1 MSASGQDQ
9 AVDPATPETE
19 KPKRAKPGSLVDR
32 VFDRLSESIVN
43 GDYPPDAKLPGEHE
57 LAAMFDVSRPIVRE
71 ALGRLRKQGTVYAR
85 QGAGN
90 FVAASPRGTTAV
102 GYAPVETIGDIQRCY
117 EFRLAI
123 EPQAAF
129 YAAKRRDAQA
139 IAEIAA
145 ALEQLQDATRH
156 HLHRSDADFAFHK
169 AVTDAA
175 NNHYYSSSMEAL
187 RQHVAVG
194 MHLHGLS
201 LMGPRLKLE
210 RVFDEHKAIYEAIA
224 AGDAEAAQAAMRRHL
239 EGSRDRLFEGRIL
252 DLRLER

>member
-1 MSASGQDQ
+1 
-9 AVDPATPETE
+9 
-19 KPKRAKPGSLVDR
+19 
-32 VFDRLSESIVN
+32 
-43 GDYPPDAKLPGEHE
+43 
-57 LAAMFDVSRPIVRE
+57 
-71 ALGRLRKQGTVYAR
+71 QGIVYAR

-90 FVAASPRGTTAV
+90 FVASAAAKGTTAV

-117 EFRLAI
+117 EFRLAL
-123 EPQAAF
+123 EPQAAA

-156 HLHRSDADFAFHK
+156 QLHRSDADFAFHK

-194 MHLHGLS
+194 MHMHGLS

-210 RVFDEHKAIYEAIA
+210 RVFEEHRAIYEAIA
-224 AGDAEAAQAAMRRHL
+224 AGDAGRAEAEMRRHL

-252 DLRLER
+252 DLRIDREERGG